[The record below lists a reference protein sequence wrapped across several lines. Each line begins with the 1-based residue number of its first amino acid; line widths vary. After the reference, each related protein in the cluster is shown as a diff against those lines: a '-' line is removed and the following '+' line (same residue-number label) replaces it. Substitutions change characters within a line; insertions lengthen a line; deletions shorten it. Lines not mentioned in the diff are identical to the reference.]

1 MANLGGGEVSSFQ
14 RAEYSRQDERLPR
27 ETRMTPQDPDDRGAC
42 FAPRAARPMAE
53 MFDDVSGR
61 YDFLNSVM
69 SLGRDRSWR
78 EAMWRA
84 VPESA
89 RVVMDLCTGSG
100 ISLEGLRRPG
110 RLLIGTDVS
119 FEMLRVAAANANP
132 LGWAPRLVC
141 ADAFSLPFRDGSLD
155 AITIA
160 FGIRNLR
167 PREDS
172 LREIAR
178 VLAPGGTLAV
188 LEAAAPAPG
197 PFAPFH
203 RLYLRKIVPLA
214 GRLSDD
220 PAAYRYLADSIFEFG
235 AGPEFETALG
245 RAGFSIADR
254 RAFLLGATRLWVAR
268 RASADGQF
276 ASVSPARLQDATS
289 ADPRRGARSSV
300 DAERRAWTGVQ
311 ALVAAALAI
320 GLAAAAV
327 TYGKW
332 NAGLPLAGWRR
343 PLVWVLIVGAVVFFA
358 FRSGSLAAR
367 WREMRPRE

>member
-1 MANLGGGEVSSFQ
+1 
-14 RAEYSRQDERLPR
+14 
-27 ETRMTPQDPDDRGAC
+27 MTHPHPDDRAAC

-61 YDFLNSVM
+61 YDLLNRVM

-100 ISLEGLRRPG
+100 TSLEGLRRPG

-119 FEMLRVAAANANP
+119 LEMLGIAAANANP

-155 AITIA
+155 AVTVA

-167 PREDS
+167 PREES
-172 LREIAR
+172 LHEIAR

-203 RLYLRKIVPLA
+203 RLYLRKLVPLA
-214 GRLSDD
+214 GRISDD
-220 PAAYRYLADSIFEFG
+220 PAAYRYLADSILEFG
-235 AGPEFETALG
+235 AGPEFERDLE
-245 RAGFSIADR
+245 RARFVIVSR

-268 RASADGQF
+268 RGSGDGQF
-276 ASVSPARLQDATS
+276 ASVSPGRLQDATS
-289 ADPRRGARSSV
+289 DDRRAGGRSSV
-300 DAERRAWTGVQ
+300 EAERRVWTGVQ
-311 ALVAAALAI
+311 ALVAAALAF

-343 PLVWVLIVGAVVFFA
+343 PLVWFLIAGAVVFFA
-358 FRSGSLAAR
+358 FRSASLVAR
-367 WREMRPRE
+367 WREMRSRN